1 MNNQITYDKLPIE
14 IQERMLLEQEKQ
26 GYGRNPEVFRKYLQA
41 DAEHRGF
48 DWSKTDDGYEFWFS
62 ILTWGAFDRFF
73 VRYPKKEEE
82 LLELEKDT
90 KTYPRVM
97 EVSNFENFSNPKTR
111 VVFMEKNGK
120 YLAWSNASTLEEAE
134 KTFIVAYWPYA
145 REVAPIVNLTAEDI
159 SAGKGVGVDP
169 KLIRFKES
177 I

>member
-1 MNNQITYDKLPIE
+1 MSNELTYDKLPSE
-14 IQERMLLEQEKQ
+14 IQKMMLLEQEKQ
-26 GYGRNPEVFRKYLQA
+26 GNKRNPNIFRKSISIGA
-41 DAEHRGF
+41 AHGGF
-48 DWSKTDDGYEFWFS
+48 DWIETDDGYSFWAEVLKGDFN
-62 ILTWGAFDRFF
+62 RFF
-73 VRYPKKEEE
+73 LRYPQKEEE

-90 KTYPRVM
+90 KTYPKVM
-97 EVSNFENFSNPKTR
+97 EVSNSENFSNPKTR

-134 KTFIVAYWPYA
+134 KTFTVAYWDYA
-145 REVAPIVNLTAEDI
+145 REVAPTVNLTAEDI

>member
-1 MNNQITYDKLPIE
+1 LTVSLYD
-14 IQERMLLEQEKQ
+14 
-26 GYGRNPEVFRKYLQA
+26 
-41 DAEHRGF
+41 
-48 DWSKTDDGYEFWFS
+48 T
-62 ILTWGAFDRFF
+62 
-73 VRYPKKEEE
+73 PKKEEE

-97 EVSNFENFSNPKTR
+97 EVSNSEDFSNFKTR
-111 VVFMEKNGK
+111 VVFMEKNGQ

-134 KTFIVAYWPYA
+134 KTFTVTYWAYA
-145 REVAPIVNLTAEDI
+145 REAAPTVNLTAEDI

>member
-1 MNNQITYDKLPIE
+1 MSNKLTYDKLPPE
-14 IQERMLLEQEKQ
+14 IQKRMLLEQEKQ
-26 GYGRNPEVFRKYLQA
+26 GNERNPNIFRENTSIGVA
-41 DAEHRGF
+41 HGGF
-48 DWSKTDDGYEFWFS
+48 DWIETDDGYSFWAEVLKGDFN
-62 ILTWGAFDRFF
+62 RFF
-73 VRYPKKEEE
+73 LRYPKKGEE

-90 KTYPRVM
+90 KTYPKVM
-97 EVSNFENFSNPKTR
+97 EVSNFENFSNPRTR

-134 KTFIVAYWPYA
+134 KTFTVTYWDYA
-145 REVAPIVNLTAEDI
+145 REVVPTVNLTAEDI